1 MLLRGGIPL
10 EVAVDAILRD
20 DLYFYIQAIFP
31 IVSPGARYLSN
42 WHIKAITHALTQV
55 LRGEADGVS
64 DIARAEGLCR
74 TYVTR
79 VLCLA
84 FLAPEITRAILG
96 GSHPKELTAKQLIT
110 SALDIPPL
118 WSDQR
123 ELLNVRL
130 TSDRGHP

>member
-1 MLLRGGIPL
+1 MRLRGEIPS
-10 EVAVDAILRD
+10 EAFIDSILRD
-20 DLYFYIQAIFP
+20 DLYFYVQGIFP
-31 IVSPGARYLSN
+31 IVSPGAPFLPN

-84 FLAPEITRAILG
+84 FLAPEITRATLE